1 MPKNT
6 KSSAS
11 SGTRKKQA
19 AKAAKKSGT
28 EPSQQQQ
35 KPANGALQRGQKK
48 TKGKKGEPK
57 KKVYIP
63 PVKPKQDVI
72 DPLDSMGL
80 ASLLPSDLVVL
91 LRKASKKDV
100 ITRTRALEGL
110 LEWINAPTQAE
121 SIPASEEEEVSTD
134 RNSALIIALPSWV
147 HLLPR
152 LSNSPNRRLRQLTV
166 QISAKVF
173 EMPDV
178 LSELIAQPAMVENV
192 IGPMLIIAHGPD
204 RLVSRTAL
212 TMLEHITTWSDSE
225 TENIVLGQYMESI
238 IDHLSLRLFDE
249 QQGRDENESSQ
260 KSGTSTPLSTATR
273 DAKNRDDVNVE
284 EDSEA
289 TDARFVVGALGALGW
304 LIQAKPSS
312 EYLEQL
318 LPILTS
324 FTTWTALSPHKYD
337 SRSLGALSPSV
348 RVAAWNL
355 VRILVI
361 SWPQGSEKC
370 ASILGP
376 QALSSAFSEQDALV
390 AQNMREAL
398 IRLLQALPGI
408 WKMSKEDENDGEEDE
423 DDSDEEDE
431 DGSEDGDGDEKS
443 QDGKAAGE
451 GTPQFPMWQSF
462 LDYLSNGVNGIASA
476 YTLVILLLST
486 IPEEVFPPSS
496 AKAMEVTQAMYAP
509 IDEGQLEGRELQR
522 AFVPAFLECLIWL
535 CGRTA
540 TKNSMEEASTV
551 AENITMIWQ
560 DFIDAD
566 SGGSTDTTTIEDIRS
581 RRLNVFGEDRLVTE
595 LSTCLRKLSNINLR
609 LASPILKLSRD
620 ALSRSLTYPAIPI
633 DLVSKMLAKSIQQ
646 DSSPPAPLVQAVCE
660 LVRDITFSTANII
673 ASGESIEQG
682 INILNQMVTETSMA
696 QDDDSMGALLLA
708 FNALLAHTAEV
719 ANDELAL
726 FLTSYV
732 FLLKDDEERRKSW
745 CALLDTIVRPGDKI
759 DWSLL
764 RAVSRA
770 TIGKERALA
779 LQNSFSEKLDASFLA
794 HYKDN
799 IPVSA
804 RIIARPQGI
813 LSEDTPKKILA
824 HIAKGTSQSELTLLE
839 EWLKSDKN
847 NVKVVFDT
855 PEMRAIVVPVF
866 ELAIF
871 DGDRQANGIW
881 RLFSLHEDAFAIA
894 KEVLQS
900 QLVALER
907 SIQDI
912 VHAVSLLKPRLTFND
927 IVPSQESTQRYLSD
941 SFSVSS
947 PTELCVNDNLI
958 PVEPEANGSSGE
970 SSIPKYDVDG
980 LSATA
985 RISVILLASIE
996 EDPVAGKK
1004 ASVLPSLIHFAICAE
1019 DACLERNLD
1028 GGRALFSKTFDEIT
1042 LKDYLEKAVSF
1053 STSILSAKA
1062 SGFATEWFA
1071 LLAKVLQEQL
1081 TAQDEMQ
1088 TILYNL
1094 WKQPL
1099 TGSLR
1104 VFERLLKGILNFSG
1118 AGQGEAELLLRA
1130 AQAIERKNPE
1140 KVGAIYLATNDLV
1153 QESPLYERLRN
1164 QAAAD
1169 LAGVKSK
1176 DASSKGAVLLKN
1188 LMNLAPPFDSYTSL
1202 IPQQRAIFMLQTI
1215 QSWVASDEELPTEVF
1230 VRLAQAFT
1238 HILPIVQEIP
1248 GNHLDLIIDIVEMN
1262 LGDTDLTKRGGMS
1275 NLYFTLALLD
1285 TVIETASSS
1294 AAMRE
1299 VWKDR
1304 KKDVLDAFRSTLL
1317 SFADTSVEEG
1327 GALASNAYS
1336 LVEEKLIDIVRS
1348 MPANLFKD
1356 DTTKLFRILRSTG
1369 TGSNRFLVTVYRLLA
1384 FNVREQVKELV
1395 VEAAVSGQQS
1405 KQEEGEGEE
1414 DENGDADQSTQKP
1427 IIEKDPKKLQIPAEL
1442 TAILQDSQQENE
1454 LAYLLAWLV
1463 TFDFFE
1469 ESSLELR
1476 AAYTSHLQSL
1486 RLIDDHLLPFVLSKV
1501 SPTGD
1506 QGRWALDEVFL
1517 DFIESENAT
1526 SIEYLAIHVFY
1537 RSLIHTPNLIR
1548 ESYFSIKD
1556 KQQSNTVKGL
1566 TVRHLT
1572 PLLSQRE
1579 FGHLRQADVLE
1590 RLQDE
1595 SMQIKVLGNSS
1606 EVIATYTVDEY
1617 PLEIAISMPNDYPL
1631 RAVEVR
1637 DIRKIGISEGTW
1649 RAWILGM
1656 RQLIA
1661 GRNGLIFDA
1670 LLLFKRNVEAKF
1682 SGFDEDSTCA
1692 ICYSIVS
1699 PTDHSLPTKPC
1710 KTCKKKFHSSCLF
1723 KWVSTS
1729 GSSTCPLCRSIL

>member
-28 EPSQQQQ
+28 ETSSQQQ

-48 TKGKKGEPK
+48 VKGKKGEPK

-110 LEWINAPTQAE
+110 LEWINAPTHGE
-121 SIPASEEEEVSTD
+121 SVQSEEEVLAD

-152 LSNSPNRRLRQLTV
+152 LSGSPNRRLRQLTV
-166 QISAKVF
+166 QISAKIF
-173 EMPDV
+173 ELPDV
-178 LSELIAQPAMVENV
+178 LSELIAQPAMVENI

-212 TMLEHITTWSDSE
+212 TMLEHITTWSE
-225 TENIVLGQYMESI
+225 TETDNIVLGQYVESI
-238 IDHLSLRLFDE
+238 IDHLTLRLFDE
-249 QQGRDENESSQ
+249 QQGRDETESSQ
-260 KSGTSTPLSTATR
+260 RSGTSTPLSNSIR

-289 TDARFVVGALGALGW
+289 TDARFVVGAIGALGW
-304 LIQAKPSS
+304 LIQAKPST

-324 FTTWTALSPHKYD
+324 FTTWTALSPQRYS
-337 SRSLGALSPSV
+337 SRSLGTLSPSV

-355 VRILVI
+355 VRILVL
-361 SWPQGSEKC
+361 SWPEGSEKC

-398 IRLLQALPGI
+398 IRLLQTLPGT
-408 WKMSKEDENDGEEDE
+408 WKMSIEHENDADDDE
-423 DDSDEEDE
+423 DDSDEEEE
-431 DGSEDGDGDEKS
+431 DGSEDGEGDDEKS
-443 QDGKAAGE
+443 QDDKAAGE
-451 GTPQFPMWQSF
+451 GSAQFPMWQSF
-462 LDYLSNGVNGIASA
+462 LDYLSNGVNGVASA
-476 YTLVILLLST
+476 YTLIILLLST

-496 AKAMEVTQAMYAP
+496 AKALEVTQAMYAP

-540 TKNSMEEASTV
+540 TKNSIEEASTV

-566 SGGSTDTTTIEDIRS
+566 SGSNTDTTKIEDIRS

-595 LSTCLRKLSNINLR
+595 LSNCLRKLSNINIH
-609 LASPILKLSRD
+609 LANPILKLSRD

-646 DSSPPAPLVQAVCE
+646 DLSPPEQLVQAVCE

-673 ASGESIEQG
+673 ASGESIDQG

-732 FLLKDDEERRKSW
+732 FLLRDDEERRKSW

-779 LQNSFSEKLDASFLA
+779 LQNSFSKKLDASFFA
-794 HYKDN
+794 HYNDN

-813 LSEDTPKKILA
+813 LHEDTPRKILT
-824 HIAKGTSQSELTLLE
+824 HIAKGTSQSGLTLLE
-839 EWLKSDKN
+839 EWLKSDRN

-855 PEMRAIVVPVF
+855 PEMRAIVIPVF
-866 ELAIF
+866 KLAVF

-881 RLFSLHEDAFAIA
+881 RLFSLHEDAFVIA

-900 QLVALER
+900 QLESLDR

-912 VHAVSLLKPRLTFND
+912 IHAIQLLKPRLTFYD
-927 IVPSQESTQRYLSD
+927 ILPNQESTQRYLSD
-941 SFSVSS
+941 SFTVLS
-947 PTELCVNDNLI
+947 PAELCVNDNLI
-958 PVEPEANGSSGE
+958 PLQPEGEVLTGEGST
-970 SSIPKYDVDG
+970 PKYDIDG

-1004 ASVLPSLIHFAICAE
+1004 ISILPSLIHFAICAE
-1019 DACLERNLD
+1019 DACLERSLD
-1028 GGRALFSKTFDEIT
+1028 GGCALFSKKFDDII
-1042 LKDYLEKAVSF
+1042 LKEYLEKAVSF

-1062 SGFATEWFA
+1062 SAFATEWFA
-1071 LLAKVLQEQL
+1071 SLAKVLQDQGS
-1081 TAQDEMQ
+1081 AHDEMQ
-1088 TILYNL
+1088 TILYSL
-1094 WKQPL
+1094 WNQPL

-1104 VFERLLKGILNFSG
+1104 VFERLLKGVLNFSG

-1130 AQAIERKNPE
+1130 AQAIERKSPE

-1164 QAAAD
+1164 QAASD

-1176 DASSKGAVLLKN
+1176 DASSKGALLLKN
-1188 LMNLAPPFDSYTSL
+1188 LMNLAPPLDSYTSL

-1215 QSWVASDEELPTEVF
+1215 QSWIASDEELPTEVF

-1238 HILPIVQEIP
+1238 HVLPIVQEMP

-1262 LGDTDLTKRGGMS
+1262 LSDTDLTKRGGMS

-1294 AAMRE
+1294 AAMRD

-1304 KKDVLDAFRSTLL
+1304 KREALDAFRSTLL
-1317 SFADTSVEEG
+1317 AFADTSAEEG
-1327 GALASNAYS
+1327 LVHSSNAYS

-1348 MPANLFKD
+1348 VPANLFKG
-1356 DTTKLFRILRSTG
+1356 DTTKLFRILRSS
-1369 TGSNRFLVTVYRLLA
+1369 GSNRFLVTVYRLLA

-1395 VEAAVSGQQS
+1395 IEAAVSGQQL
-1405 KQEEGEGEE
+1405 KQQEGEGEG
-1414 DENGDADQSTQKP
+1414 DENGDADQSTQKS

-1442 TAILQDSQQENE
+1442 IAILQDSKQEND

-1463 TFDFFE
+1463 TLDFFE

-1517 DFIESENAT
+1517 DFIESENPT

-1631 RAVEVR
+1631 HAVEVR

>member
-11 SGTRKKQA
+11 SATRKKQA
-19 AKAAKKSGT
+19 AKAAKKSGV

-35 KPANGALQRGQKK
+35 SKPANGALQRGQKK

-110 LEWINAPTQAE
+110 LEWINAPTTNE
-121 SIPASEEEEVSTD
+121 DSIQQSEEEGSTD
-134 RNSALIIALPSWV
+134 KNSALIIALPSWV

-166 QISAKVF
+166 QISAKIF
-173 EMPDV
+173 EIPDV
-178 LSELIAQPAMVENV
+178 LSELIAQPAMVENI

-212 TMLEHITTWSDSE
+212 TMLEHITTWSEKE

-260 KSGTSTPLSTATR
+260 KSGTSTPLSTTTR

-304 LIQAKPSS
+304 LIQAKPST

-324 FTTWTALSPHKYD
+324 STTWTALSLQKYG

-355 VRILVI
+355 VRILVT
-361 SWPQGSEKC
+361 SWPEGSEKC

-408 WKMSKEDENDGEEDE
+408 WKMSKEDENDAEEDE
-423 DDSDEEDE
+423 DDSDEEDAEDEEDDDGE
-431 DGSEDGDGDEKS
+431 DGKS
-443 QDGKAAGE
+443 RDGKAAGE
-451 GTPQFPMWQSF
+451 EAAQYPMWQSF
-462 LDYLSNGVNGIASA
+462 LDYLSNGVNGVASA
-476 YTLVILLLST
+476 YTLIILLLST

-540 TKNSMEEASTV
+540 TKNSVEEASTV

-566 SGGSTDTTTIEDIRS
+566 SGGITDTTTIEDIRS
-581 RRLNVFGEDRLVTE
+581 SRLNTFGEDRLVTE
-595 LSTCLRKLSNINLR
+595 LSNCLRKLGNINIR
-609 LASPILKLSRD
+609 LANPILRLSRD

-633 DLVSKMLAKSIQQ
+633 DLVSKVLAKSTQQ
-646 DSSPPAPLVQAVCE
+646 DLSPPAPLVQAVSE

-682 INILNQMVTETSMA
+682 IPILNQMVTEMSMA
-696 QDDDSMGALLLA
+696 QDDDSMGALRLA
-708 FNALLAHTAEV
+708 FNALLAHTADV

-779 LQNSFSEKLDASFLA
+779 LQDSFSEKLDTSFSA

-813 LSEDTPKKILA
+813 LKEDTPKKILTQIHRGA
-824 HIAKGTSQSELTLLE
+824 SQSELTLLE
-839 EWLKSDKN
+839 EWLKSDKK
-847 NVKVVFDT
+847 NVKVVFET
-855 PEMRAIVVPVF
+855 PEMRAVVIHVF
-866 ELAIF
+866 ELAVF

-881 RLFSLHEDAFAIA
+881 RLFSLHEDAFVIA
-894 KEVLQS
+894 KELLQS
-900 QLVALER
+900 QLVTLER
-907 SIQDI
+907 SIQVI
-912 VHAVSLLKPRLTFND
+912 IHAVQHLKPRLTFND
-927 IVPSQESTQRYLSD
+927 IIPSQESIQSYLSD
-941 SFSVSS
+941 SFKVSS
-947 PTELCVNDNLI
+947 PAELCVNDNLVPMRSESDVSI
-958 PVEPEANGSSGE
+958 EA
-970 SSIPKYDVDG
+970 SIVPKYDIDG

-985 RISVILLASIE
+985 RISVIILASIE
-996 EDPVAGKK
+996 EDPAAGKK
-1004 ASVLPSLIHFAICAE
+1004 ASVLPSLINFAICAE
-1019 DACLERNLD
+1019 DACLERSLG
-1028 GGRALFSKTFDEIT
+1028 GGRSLFAKAFDETT

-1053 STSILSAKA
+1053 STSILSGKA
-1062 SGFATEWFA
+1062 SGFATEWFGS
-1071 LLAKVLQEQL
+1071 LAKALQDQAS
-1081 TAQDEMQ
+1081 TQDEMQ
-1088 TILYNL
+1088 SILYNL
-1094 WKQPL
+1094 WKQSS

-1104 VFERLLKGILNFSG
+1104 VLERLLKGVLNFSG

-1130 AQAIERKNPE
+1130 AQTLERKTPE
-1140 KVGAIYLATNDLV
+1140 RVGAIYLATNDLI

-1164 QAAAD
+1164 QVASD

-1176 DASSKGAVLLKN
+1176 DASSKGTILLRN
-1188 LMNLAPPFDSYTSL
+1188 LMNLAPPLDSYTSL
-1202 IPQQRAIFMLQTI
+1202 IPQQRAIFMSQTI
-1215 QSWVASDEELPTEVF
+1215 QTWIGSDEELPTELL
-1230 VRLAQAFT
+1230 VRLTQMFT

-1248 GNHLDLIIDIVEMN
+1248 GNHLDLIIDVVEMN
-1262 LGDTDLTKRGGMS
+1262 LGDIDLTQQAGVA
-1275 NLYFTLALLD
+1275 NLYFTLSLLD

-1294 AAMRE
+1294 ATMRE

-1304 KKDVLDAFRSTLL
+1304 RKDVFDAFRSTLL
-1317 SFADTSVEEG
+1317 SFADSSAKNDL
-1327 GALASNAYS
+1327 ALSSNAYS
-1336 LVEEKLIDIVRS
+1336 LVEDKLIDIVRS
-1348 MPANLFKD
+1348 MPANLFKE
-1356 DTTKLFRILRSTG
+1356 DTNKLFRILRS

-1395 VEAAVSGQQS
+1395 IEAAVSGQQQQQS
-1405 KQEEGEGEE
+1405 KEDDEE
-1414 DENGDADQSTQKP
+1414 ENGDADQSTQKP
-1427 IIEKDPKKLQIPAEL
+1427 IIEKDPKKLQIPTEL
-1442 TAILQDSQQENE
+1442 TVILQGSQHQNE

-1501 SPTGD
+1501 SPMGD

-1517 DFIESENAT
+1517 DFIESENPT

-1556 KQQSNTVKGL
+1556 KQQSNTIKGL

-1637 DIRKIGISEGTW
+1637 DIRKIGISEEMW
-1649 RAWILGM
+1649 KLNFPDLMKIQHVQFVILSSV
-1656 RQLIA
+1656 QLIILYLPNRA
-1661 GRNGLIFDA
+1661 KLAKRSFIQVVCSNGFQLLALRLAHYVDRYCKLSNTHIRA
-1670 LLLFKRNVEAKF
+1670 LL
-1682 SGFDEDSTCA
+1682 
-1692 ICYSIVS
+1692 
-1699 PTDHSLPTKPC
+1699 
-1710 KTCKKKFHSSCLF
+1710 
-1723 KWVSTS
+1723 
-1729 GSSTCPLCRSIL
+1729 